1 MSTMET
7 DSRLPWSTSPRIP
20 SLARPSLWCVLLTSA
35 RLANAQLYG
44 QSIGGAVVLDT
55 AAAFPDM
62 VAGIIIENTFVSL
75 ETLVPHVMP
84 AIPQLL
90 VSLLLSERWDAGKV
104 MPKIPKATPVLF
116 LSGKRDEL
124 VPQGQMIKLRE
135 LRGDGKYRW
144 HEYPQGT
151 HNDTYVTPQYW
162 EDIGEWLND
171 EITGKSKEKQ

>member
-1 MSTMET
+1 MSGVE
-7 DSRLPWSTSPRIP
+7 
-20 SLARPSLWCVLLTSA
+20 LADI
-35 RLANAQLYG
+35 QLYG

-62 VAGIIIENTFVSL
+62 VSGIIIENTFLSL

-84 AIPQLL
+84 ALPQLL
-90 VSLLLSERWDAGKV
+90 VSLLLTERWNASKA
-104 MPKIPKATPVLF
+104 MPKIPKTTPILF

-144 HEYPQGT
+144 REYPEGT
-151 HNDTYVTPQYW
+151 HNDTYVAPKYW
-162 EDIGEWLND
+162 ADIGEWLSD
-171 EITGKSKEKQ
+171 EISGPPKKKE